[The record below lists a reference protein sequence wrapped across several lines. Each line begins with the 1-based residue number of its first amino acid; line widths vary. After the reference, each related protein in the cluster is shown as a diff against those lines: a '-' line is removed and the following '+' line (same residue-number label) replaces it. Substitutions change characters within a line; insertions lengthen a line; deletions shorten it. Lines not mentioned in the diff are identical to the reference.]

1 MQRRTFISATT
12 AAGATL
18 AVPMLGAQTLPNG
31 PIRIIVGFAP
41 GGGTDILARVI
52 GQKLGEMWKTQVIVE
67 NKAGASGTIA
77 ADYVAK
83 QPGDGNT
90 LLMAHINSQ
99 AITPAL
105 QKVNYDPAKDFQPIV
120 LVGVTPNL
128 LICNESQPAKTVK
141 DLVELCRAKPGQI
154 SFGSAGTGSAQHLAL
169 EMFMLAAKVKA
180 IHVPYKGSGPMLTD
194 LIGGTIQ
201 YSFDTMTAA
210 TPHVKSGKAIAIAQ
224 TRQNRVSAYAN
235 VPTMAESGFPGF
247 EATTWYGLAGPVKMP
262 VAMAKRMNEDV
273 NKVMQMPDVMEKLA
287 ASGAQDGGG
296 STEKFGEF
304 MQAEQVKWAKII
316 KDGGVKGEA

>member
-1 MQRRTFISATT
+1 MQRRTFVTAGAAT
-12 AAGATL
+12 AASIA
-18 AVPMLGAQTLPNG
+18 APMLWAQNLPAG
-31 PIRIIVGFAP
+31 PVRIIVGFAP

-52 GQKLGEMWKTQVIVE
+52 GQKLGVMWNTQVIIE
-67 NKAGASGTIA
+67 NRAGASGTIA
-77 ADYVAK
+77 ADFVSK

-99 AITPAL
+99 AISPAL
-105 QKVNYDPAKDFQPIV
+105 VKLNYDPEKDFQSIV

-128 LICNESQPAKTVK
+128 LICNQQQPAKTVK
-141 DLVELCRAKPGQI
+141 DLVELCRANPGNI
-154 SFGSAGTGSAQHLAL
+154 SFGSAGNGSAQHLAL

-210 TPHVKSGKAIAIAQ
+210 TPHVKGGKAIAIAQ
-224 TRQNRVSAYAN
+224 TREKRASAYPD

-247 EATTWYGLAGPVKMP
+247 EATTWYGLVGPGKMP
-262 VAMAKRMNEDV
+262 MAMAKRMNEDI
-273 NKVMQMPDVMEKLA
+273 NKVLVMSDVVEKLE
-287 ASGAQDGGG
+287 ASGAEEGGG
-296 STEKFGEF
+296 STEKFTQF
-304 MQAEQVKWAKII
+304 TQAEIKKWAKVI
-316 KDGGVKGEA
+316 KDGGVKGDA